1 MDPHVHTEYS
11 GCYGVSGGRNRLSQQ
26 RDMDGH
32 PDDQRRFYR
41 KVCVELTLESGDA
54 HQLLDSDYRH
64 RKSERESDVSPLKF
78 EYYRNVN
85 DFEYS
90 NYLSVRDAVAH
101 ASIHR

>member
-41 KVCVELTLESGDA
+41 KVCVELTLESGMLTNYWTVTTDTG
-54 HQLLDSDYRH
+54 
-64 RKSERESDVSPLKF
+64 SP
-78 EYYRNVN
+78 NVN
-85 DFEYS
+85 LMCLRS
-90 NYLSVRDAVAH
+90 NLSTIEMLMILNIQTTCQ
-101 ASIHR
+101 SEML